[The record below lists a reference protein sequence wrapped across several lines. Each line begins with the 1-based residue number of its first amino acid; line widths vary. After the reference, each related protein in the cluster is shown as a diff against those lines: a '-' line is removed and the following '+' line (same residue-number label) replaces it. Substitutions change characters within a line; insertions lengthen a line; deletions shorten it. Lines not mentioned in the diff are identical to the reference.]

1 MGMRPPPDDTD
12 DEPDAVSF
20 GIAALD
26 AQLEDADLVYPTDAE
41 EVVRSLG
48 DPEIPYN
55 ASGSGVRLST
65 ALEETHHTRFEN
77 EQELLN
83 ALHPVFESYR
93 QNASNGIVAQL
104 RALLPF

>member
-1 MGMRPPPDDTD
+1 MGMRPPPNDTD
-12 DEPDAVSF
+12 DEPDTVSF

-26 AQLEDADLVYPTDAE
+26 ARLDDTDLVYPTTEE
-41 EVVRSLG
+41 EVIRTLG

-55 ASGSGVRLST
+55 ASGSSVRLST
-65 ALEETHHTRFEN
+65 ALEETHHSRFEN